1 MVCEGS
7 FRRKTERQ
15 KTCTDVR
22 CKAELRRFPLAY
34 SWPEKHEEGKPPS
47 DTSKAPGSAHFTGL
61 KTGIRPTHK
70 CLREWVWSPETDLEL
85 ELHDGKA
92 ICWHGWSI
100 TAAAIGGMPHYRAV
114 VESAFL

>member
-85 ELHDGKA
+85 ELHDGKGNLLA
-92 ICWHGWSI
+92 RLEHN
-100 TAAAIGGMPHYRAV
+100 GGRYRRDAPL
-114 VESAFL
+114 SRGG